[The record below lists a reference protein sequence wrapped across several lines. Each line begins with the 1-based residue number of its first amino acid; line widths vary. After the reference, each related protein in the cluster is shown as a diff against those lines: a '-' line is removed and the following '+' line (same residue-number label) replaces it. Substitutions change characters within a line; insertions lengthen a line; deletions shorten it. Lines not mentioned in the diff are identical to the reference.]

1 MIWSLI
7 CLMIFVIG
15 MKYLIS
21 LRKEIVKLKQD
32 KRKLEL
38 EAQYLKATIE
48 ENKLCAGR
56 MAGMSCP
63 EYYLDMSRKIY
74 ELRERL
80 QAITNRYTSF

>member
-1 MIWSLI
+1 MIHLW
-7 CLMIFVIG
+7 CN
-15 MKYLIS
+15 
-21 LRKEIVKLKQD
+21 RKELLKEIEKLKQE

-38 EAQYLKATIE
+38 ETQYLKAVIE

-74 ELRERL
+74 ELRERI
-80 QAITNRYTSF
+80 QTITNRYTSF